1 MAHKDNKGIFI
12 MLSEKH
18 QQNILHISNDAG
30 FVKLITIKKENA
42 VQQKQWL
49 QLKEEMG
56 MRPAELCVRQ
66 RSQGLGFYTTYPTD
80 PTKSTGWIPIKN
92 S

>member
-30 FVKLITIKKENA
+30 FVKLITIKKKMQYNRNN
-42 VQQKQWL
+42 
-49 QLKEEMG
+49 G
-56 MRPAELCVRQ
+56 Y
-66 RSQGLGFYTTYPTD
+66 S
-80 PTKSTGWIPIKN
+80 
-92 S
+92 